1 MVANLER
8 YARSRGVNA
17 AVAAAFVVTIA
28 AAWAIDGSGF
38 VQEWGGSF
46 AAAR

>member
-1 MVANLER
+1 MVASLER

-28 AAWAIDGSGF
+28 AGWAVDGSGF
-38 VQEWGGSF
+38 VQEWAGRS
-46 AAAR
+46 RR